1 MTQIKPLL
9 KVSLTIL
16 IISVLLAACAPA
28 APSITT
34 EKTSDEETTVA
45 LSTETETSESSD
57 TPTETEA
64 PTSTATI
71 TPTPDLRLD
80 PEDWQEWPVIPT
92 VSANVRVIYEA
103 GLENGTDPTHF
114 SKAGDCQNIPTYF
127 LSVFD
132 HPDQYTLGPDYE
144 YLQEAIDHFSGSF
157 SRESVS
163 TAGGMNVA
171 SVLSHYWA
179 NKDLCESAES
189 PLACELRLNNP
200 SIVLISMEES
210 WGSNNKVEN
219 YEKYMRII
227 IETVIEAGAVP
238 ILATKADNLEGDH
251 LINQAIA
258 RLAYEYDIPLWNF
271 WAAVQPLPGHG
282 LLEDGFHLTHGLND
296 FSESVNL
303 KQAWPV
309 RNLTA
314 LQVIDA
320 VWRQLN
326 DLPLEGN

>member
-1 MTQIKPLL
+1 MIHIKPTFKVILL
-9 KVSLTIL
+9 S
-16 IISVLLAACAPA
+16 IIFTLFLAACTPA
-28 APSITT
+28 IRTT
-34 EKTSDEETTVA
+34 PTQESTEENTAAAVLQETEEVVASDT
-45 LSTETETSESSD
+45 STETEE
-57 TPTETEA
+57 

-71 TPTPDLRLD
+71 TATPDLRLD

-92 VSANVRVIYEA
+92 ISANARVIYEA
-103 GLENGTDPTHF
+103 GLEMGTDPERF
-114 SKAGDCQNIPTYF
+114 SKAGDCQNISTYF
-127 LSVFD
+127 LAFFD
-132 HPDQYTLGPDYE
+132 DPDLFTLGPDYE
-144 YLQEAIDHFSGSF
+144 YLLEAIGHFSGSF
-157 SRESVS
+157 SRESVA

-179 NKDLCESAES
+179 NKELCESGES
-189 PLACELRLNNP
+189 PLACELRLNTP

-219 YEKYMRII
+219 YEKYMRIV

-271 WAAVQPLPGHG
+271 WAAVQPLPNQG
-282 LLEDGFHLTHGLND
+282 LLEDGFHLTHGRYD
-296 FSESVNL
+296 FSEPRNL

-314 LQVIDA
+314 LQVIDS

-326 DLPLEGN
+326 DLPLSGN

>member
-16 IISVLLAACAPA
+16 IISVLLAACTPA
-28 APSITT
+28 APSIPT
-34 EKTSDEETTVA
+34 EETSDEETTVA
-45 LSTETETSESSD
+45 LSPETETAESSD

-92 VSANVRVIYEA
+92 VSANVRAIYEA
-103 GLENGTDPTHF
+103 GLADGTDPSHF

-157 SRESVS
+157 SRESVA

-227 IETVIEAGAVP
+227 IETVIEAGCG
-238 ILATKADNLEGDH
+238 ADPG
-251 LINQAIA
+251 NQS
-258 RLAYEYDIPLWNF
+258 R
-271 WAAVQPLPGHG
+271 
-282 LLEDGFHLTHGLND
+282 
-296 FSESVNL
+296 
-303 KQAWPV
+303 
-309 RNLTA
+309 
-314 LQVIDA
+314 
-320 VWRQLN
+320 
-326 DLPLEGN
+326 